1 MRLHTQCDKGTHRRY
16 AAAVPTTWRLFTND
30 EPEREVFASLAAV
43 LKLPSEPA
51 GPPNRL
57 RHVIRVEH
65 AGLSYYLKTFQKT
78 QWKNRVHFKLT
89 EPRAVDDADRERK
102 VTDALRQSGYQA
114 PRPVAYGRAG
124 ATSYYLCAQLPGESL
139 AEHMKKGAVD
149 AALGRQLAAHCGKLL
164 AAGFQL
170 PDLSADHVFPGV
182 EDGVEAHR
190 QPAVLDLHN
199 GGIGPAGAPTRK
211 VLGRV
216 LRRFARSVRGL
227 PVDRSL
233 AMAFAV
239 RLLRHAGAGKLQR
252 RQLLTAAQPFGTAA
266 RYEQGNRSHHYAE
279 RNPKRAHREG
289 QLLEQIWPG
298 KQNET
303 VLDLPCGTGR
313 LLPFLRAHGHRVAQ
327 GDGAFAMLKQADSRG
342 LRGELLVQA
351 NALQIPFGDA
361 CVDGV
366 VMFRFLHHLPPEAA
380 KSAIAEA
387 CRVAGRFVVV
397 SFFHPCSMHHLQR
410 RTRQLLGTPAT
421 RFAMTLATLKKTAK
435 RHGFELQQST
445 AQLPFARDLWLASFT
460 RIEIPAVRTSTSRG

>member
-1 MRLHTQCDKGTHRRY
+1 
-16 AAAVPTTWRLFTND
+16 VPTTWRLFTD
-30 EPEREVFASLAAV
+30 DDLEREAFASLAAV
-43 LKLPSEPA
+43 LDLPSEPA

-65 AGLSYYLKTFQKT
+65 AGRNYYLKTFQKT
-78 QWKNRVHFKLT
+78 QWKNRLHFKLT
-89 EPRAVDDADRERK
+89 KPHAADDADRERQ
-102 VTDALRQSGYQA
+102 VTDALRHNGYQA
-114 PRPVAYGRAG
+114 PRPVAYGRNG

-149 AALGRQLAAHCGKLL
+149 AELSQQLAEHCGKLL

-182 EDGVEAHR
+182 EDGVAAHR
-190 QPAVLDLHN
+190 EPAVLDLHN

-227 PVDRSL
+227 PVDRNL

-239 RLLRHAGAGKLQR
+239 RLLRHAGSGKQQR

-266 RYEQGNRSHHYAE
+266 RYEQGNRSRNYAE
-279 RNPKRAHREG
+279 RNPKRAQRERE
-289 QLLEQIWPG
+289 LLERVWPG
-298 KQNET
+298 KPNER

-313 LLPFLRAHGHRVAQ
+313 LLPFLRDHGHQVAQ
-327 GDGAFAMLKQADSRG
+327 GDGAFAMLSQANSRG
-342 LRGELLVQA
+342 MRGEMLFQA

-387 CRVAGRFVVV
+387 CRVASRFVVL

-421 RFAMTLATLKKTAK
+421 RFAMTLTTIKKIAK

-460 RIEIPAVRTSTSRG
+460 RSEIPPVRTSTKAD